1 MRTNARFILVAV
13 LATASAPLSSQAPP
27 APQAAKAIDMSAPS
41 PQVAAAVDRADAAV
55 RQLQLTLISRLKEEL
70 GRGGP
75 KAAVSVCRDEA
86 QQLTA
91 SVGKAQ
97 GLSIGR
103 TSHRVRN
110 PVNAPRAWAAGIVAS
125 NAGRP
130 ITEATPAVFDL
141 GDRVGVLRPIGQMAL
156 CETCHGPREKVEAA
170 IGDVLRASYPDDQ
183 AVGFAAGDLR
193 GWFWVEVPLIAR

>member
-1 MRTNARFILVAV
+1 MRTNARFILAAV
-13 LATASAPLSSQAPP
+13 LATVSAPLSSQAPP
-27 APQAAKAIDMSAPS
+27 SAQVAKAIDMSAPT

-75 KAAVSVCRDEA
+75 KAAVTVCRDEA

-97 GLSIGR
+97 GLAIGR
-103 TSHRVRN
+103 TSHKIRN
-110 PVNAPRAWAAGIVAS
+110 PRNAPRAWAAGTVAS

-130 ITEATPAVFDL
+130 ITGATPAVFDL
-141 GDRVGVLRPIGQMAL
+141 GDRVGVLRPIGQMAM
-156 CETCHGPREKVEAA
+156 CETCHGPREKVDAA
-170 IGDVLRASYPDDQ
+170 IGDVLRTSYPDDQ

-193 GWFWVEVPLIAR
+193 GWFWVEVPLAAR

>member
-1 MRTNARFILVAV
+1 MRTNARVVVAAVLVTAPVAV
-13 LATASAPLSSQAPP
+13 ASQ
-27 APQAAKAIDMSAPS
+27 QAAKPVDMSAPS
-41 PQVAAAVDRADAAV
+41 PRMAAAVDRADAAV
-55 RQLQLTLISRLKEEL
+55 RQLQLTLVSRLKEEL

-91 SVGKAQ
+91 SVGTAQ

-156 CETCHGPREKVEAA
+156 CETCHGPRDKVDAA

-193 GWFWVEVPLIAR
+193 GGFWVEVPLIAR

>member
-1 MRTNARFILVAV
+1 
-13 LATASAPLSSQAPP
+13 
-27 APQAAKAIDMSAPS
+27 MSAPT

-75 KAAVSVCRDEA
+75 KAAVTVCRDEA

-91 SVGKAQ
+91 SVGRAQ
-97 GLSIGR
+97 GLEIGR
-103 TSHRVRN
+103 TSHKVRN
-110 PVNAPRAWAAGIVAS
+110 PVNAPRGWAAGVVAS

-130 ITEATPAVFDL
+130 ITGATPAVFDL
-141 GDRVGVLRPIGQMAL
+141 GGRVGVLRPIGQMAL

-183 AVGFAAGDLR
+183 AVGFSAGDLR
-193 GWFWVEVPLIAR
+193 GWFWVEVPLAPR